1 MFFKYHCFCA
11 SGPDCLVTRRML
23 TSVCF
28 IIKHG
33 PTVRQVSEIAT
44 ANVSAG
50 TVCATAETCHAFVLL
65 LFLYSKL
72 NRLTAA
78 TSCQGT
84 HVKHSAYH
92 AIGPVRG
99 WESQRLEGGEKWPFP
114 LNVVFTLKGTDEFL
128 NYSQFWKLIIVS
140 NGGSSRVE
148 RLGLGFFVKMPDSED
163 HQRIRFTKLSLG
175 IWVFKVCGSEGR
187 FFQRIKKE
195 NIFILL
201 V

>member
-78 TSCQGT
+78 TELSGDACQTLGVSCDRT
-84 HVKHSAYH
+84 SAGMGKS
-92 AIGPVRG
+92 AVGRG
-99 WESQRLEGGEKWPFP
+99 GKVTFSSQHCFY
-114 LNVVFTLKGTDEFL
+114 T
-128 NYSQFWKLIIVS
+128 
-140 NGGSSRVE
+140 E
-148 RLGLGFFVKMPDSED
+148 RN
-163 HQRIRFTKLSLG
+163 R
-175 IWVFKVCGSEGR
+175 
-187 FFQRIKKE
+187 
-195 NIFILL
+195 
-201 V
+201 